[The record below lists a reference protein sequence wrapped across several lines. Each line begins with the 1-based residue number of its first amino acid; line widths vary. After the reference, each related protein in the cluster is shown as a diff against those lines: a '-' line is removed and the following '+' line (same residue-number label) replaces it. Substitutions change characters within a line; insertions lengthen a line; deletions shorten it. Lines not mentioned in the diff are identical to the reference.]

1 MQLHISPHDGVPI
14 YLQIV
19 NQVKYLVAA
28 GRLAPG
34 DTLPPVRKLAE
45 QLLVNPNTVA
55 RAYRELES
63 AGVLQARQGA
73 GVFVKNGSSP
83 LARREQNRILTER
96 IDALLAEARH
106 LDVNVEEVV
115 HLVRQR
121 GKQIKPA
128 QQPQ

>member
-1 MQLHISPHDGVPI
+1 
-14 YLQIV
+14 
-19 NQVKYLVAA
+19 
-28 GRLAPG
+28 
-34 DTLPPVRKLAE
+34 
-45 QLLVNPNTVA
+45 
-55 RAYRELES
+55 
-63 AGVLQARQGA
+63 
-73 GVFVKNGSSP
+73 

-128 QQPQ
+128 EQPQ

>member
-19 NQVKYLVAA
+19 NQVKYLIAA

-34 DTLPPVRKLAE
+34 EALPPVRKLAL

-63 AGVLQARQGA
+63 AGVLQARQGS
-73 GVFVKNGSSP
+73 GVYVSGGSSP
-83 LARREQNRILTER
+83 LARREQTRILAER
-96 IDALLAEARH
+96 IDALLAEASH
-106 LDVNVEEVV
+106 LDVEVEDVIQM
-115 HLVRQR
+115 VRQR
-121 GKQIKPA
+121 AKQLKPA
-128 QQPQ
+128 Q

>member
-1 MQLHISPHDGVPI
+1 
-14 YLQIV
+14 
-19 NQVKYLVAA
+19 
-28 GRLAPG
+28 
-34 DTLPPVRKLAE
+34 
-45 QLLVNPNTVA
+45 
-55 RAYRELES
+55 
-63 AGVLQARQGA
+63 
-73 GVFVKNGSSP
+73 VFVKNGSSP

-128 QQPQ
+128 EQPQ